1 MASQSSRALLT
12 HTKRWVLVDAA
23 HQPVGRLAA
32 QLSMQ
37 LQGKTKPIY
46 HPTTT
51 MGDNI
56 VVINADKVQ
65 FSGKKWDD
73 KLYRW
78 HTGWPGGFRE
88 RTARDMHARKP
99 TEVLRKAVNGMLPK
113 NKLRR
118 RMMDQLFLI
127 EGDKHPYGMNVD
139 EVLQP

>member
-1 MASQSSRALLT
+1 M
-12 HTKRWVLVDAA
+12 
-23 HQPVGRLAA
+23 G
-32 QLSMQ
+32 
-37 LQGKTKPIY
+37 
-46 HPTTT
+46 
-51 MGDNI
+51 GDNI

-139 EVLQP
+139 EVLQPAQLPVPPLPRLFVEQNVVGGEPPPDGYELGESVTVLSGEIKKMAN